1 VSLGYMA
8 SLKTIAFI
16 TKMIKLSSLFR
27 DSNYDGFFQS
37 FVNKTPFFILTI
49 DVGLLTNFY
58 LRQY

>member
-1 VSLGYMA
+1 MA